1 METPLTEKNRKVVKQ
16 LYPNSIS
23 IIRIKKNSELFLE
36 GKTNIK
42 YNLFMSSERKKLF
55 LDSYNN
61 LWETK
66 SDNTIIYLFLE
77 DDKIDKWKDL
87 LKLLYWRV
95 NFIRKIANNQ
105 KPLVIWIYPSDYKK
119 QLPKNKV
126 ITPDDINSGSTTT
139 YIGTNENGIIY
150 IWRKEE
156 ILKVLLHEL
165 IHSFNMDKNDPEPK
179 EAYVELR
186 ALKANIILELLER
199 QLPLKNANTLYS
211 YEQIFSVEQSKKI
224 SNYSGKN
231 TNIKAYINEKGRL
244 LHNMNRKEWDNYV
257 INTEIKNPLVNK
269 KSLRF
274 TISDVILNTADKMD
288 LNGNKLNINP

>member
-1 METPLTEKNRKVVKQ
+1 METPLTEKNRQVVKK
-16 LYPNSIS
+16 LYPNNIS
-23 IIRIKKNSELFLE
+23 IVKIKENSSLFLK
-36 GKTNIK
+36 GKNDIK
-42 YNLFMSSERKKLF
+42 DNLFMSSERKKLF

-66 SDNTIIYLFLE
+66 SDNTTIYLFL
-77 DDKIDKWKDL
+77 DNGKIDKWKDL

-95 NFIRKIANNQ
+95 NFMRKIANNK

-139 YIGTNENGIIY
+139 YIGKNENGIIY

-156 ILKVLLHEL
+156 ILKVLIHEL
-165 IHSFNMDKNDPEPK
+165 IHSFNINKNDPEPK

-186 ALKANIILELLER
+186 ALEANIILELLER
-199 QLPLKNANTLYS
+199 QLPLTNINTLYN
-211 YEQIFSVEQSKKI
+211 YEKIFSVEQSKKI
-224 SNYSGKN
+224 NNYTDQN

-244 LHNMNRKEWDNYV
+244 LHNMNKKEWDEYV

-274 TISDVILNTADKMD
+274 TISDVILNTATKMD
-288 LNGNKLNINP
+288 LNGNTLNMP

>member
-1 METPLTEKNRKVVKQ
+1 MKTPLTEKNRQIIKQ
-16 LYPNSIS
+16 LYPNNIS
-23 IIRIKKNSELFLE
+23 IVKIKNNSPLFLE
-36 GKTNIK
+36 GKKNIK
-42 YNLFMSSERKKLF
+42 DNLFISSERKKLF

-66 SDNTIIYLFLE
+66 SDNTTIYLFL
-77 DDKIDKWKDL
+77 DNAKINQWKDL

-95 NFIRKIANNQ
+95 NFMREIANNK

-139 YIGTNENGIIY
+139 YIGKNENGIIY

-156 ILKVLLHEL
+156 ILKVLIHEL
-165 IHSFNMDKNDPEPK
+165 IHSFNIDKNDPEPK
-179 EAYVELR
+179 EAYVEVR
-186 ALKANIILELLER
+186 ALEANIILELLER
-199 QLPLKNANTLYS
+199 QLPLTNINTLYN
-211 YEQIFSVEQSKKI
+211 YEKIFSVEQSKKI
-224 SNYSGKN
+224 NNYTDQN

-244 LHNMNRKEWDNYV
+244 LHNMNKKDWDAYV
-257 INTEIKNPLVNK
+257 INTEIKNPLINK

-274 TISDVILNTADKMD
+274 TISDVILNTSTKMD
-288 LNGNKLNINP
+288 LNGNKLNIP

>member
-1 METPLTEKNRKVVKQ
+1 MKTPLTEKNRQVIKQ
-16 LYPNSIS
+16 LYPNNMSIVK
-23 IIRIKKNSELFLE
+23 IKNNSPLFLE
-36 GKTNIK
+36 GKKNIK
-42 YNLFMSSERKKLF
+42 DNLFMSSERKKLF

-66 SDNTIIYLFLE
+66 SDNTTIYLFL
-77 DDKIDKWKDL
+77 DNGKINQWKDL

-95 NFIRKIANNQ
+95 NFMREIANNK

-139 YIGTNENGIIY
+139 YLGKNENGIIY

-156 ILKVLLHEL
+156 ILKVLIHEL
-165 IHSFNMDKNDPEPK
+165 IHSFNIDKNDPSPK

-186 ALKANIILELLER
+186 ALEANIILELLER
-199 QLPLKNANTLYS
+199 QLPLTNVNTLYN
-211 YEQIFSVEQSKKI
+211 YEKIFSVEQSKKI
-224 SNYSGKN
+224 NNYTDKN

-244 LHNMNRKEWDNYV
+244 LHNMNKKEWDEYV

-274 TISDVILNTADKMD
+274 TISDVILNTAKKMD
-288 LNGNKLNINP
+288 LNGNTLNMP

>member
-1 METPLTEKNRKVVKQ
+1 MKTPLTKKKRQVIKE
-16 LYPNSIS
+16 LYPNNIS
-23 IIRIKKNSELFLE
+23 IVKIKNSSPLFLE
-36 GKTNIK
+36 GKKIIK
-42 YNLFMSSERKKLF
+42 DNLFMSSERKKLF

-61 LWETK
+61 MWETK
-66 SDNTIIYLFLE
+66 SNNTTIYLFL
-77 DDKIDKWKDL
+77 DNVNINKWKDL

-95 NFIRKIANNQ
+95 NFMREIAKNK

-139 YIGTNENGIIY
+139 YIGKNENGIIY

-156 ILKVLLHEL
+156 ILKVLIHEL
-165 IHSFNMDKNDPEPK
+165 IHSFNIDKNDPNPK

-186 ALKANIILELLER
+186 ALEANIILELLER
-199 QLPLKNANTLYS
+199 QLPLTNVNTLYN
-211 YEQIFSVEQSKKI
+211 YEKLFSVEQSKKI
-224 SNYSGKN
+224 NNYTDKN

-244 LHNMNRKEWDNYV
+244 LHNINKKEWDEYL

-274 TISDVILNTADKMD
+274 TISDVILNTATKID
-288 LNGNKLNINP
+288 LNGNTLNIP